1 MLEQSRRKRNLL
13 YITLGVF
20 LLILP
25 LLCGYYL
32 LHVIIFAGIN
42 LIVVLG
48 LGLLLGFSGQ
58 VSLGHAAFYG
68 IGAYASAL
76 LTVKLGLSFWIAL
89 PLAGIIAG
97 IAGILLAI
105 PSLKVSAL
113 YLIMTTIGFGMI
125 VWITMFRWSGLTNGP
140 NGIIGIPSP
149 SIGSFVLDSPTKYY
163 YLVLVVSC
171 ASFLLMSRIVKSA
184 IGLRLM
190 AIFDQEEAAKSVG
203 VNTTYFKVL
212 AFVISSI
219 FAGIG
224 GSLYA
229 HYITFI
235 HPDNFNIWVSIIF
248 LVMAVF
254 GGQRSIPGI
263 TLATIILTLA
273 TEYFRALGEYRM
285 IGYGLLLAVGMIYF
299 PEGIGSIKWKSI
311 INGILRLFQ
320 SKTERTLNT

>member
-13 YITLGVF
+13 YIPLGVF

>member
-285 IGYGLLLAVGMIYF
+285 IGYGLLLVVGMIHF

>member
-1 MLEQSRRKRNLL
+1 MLEQSRRKRNLV
-13 YITLGVF
+13 YILLGVF

-113 YLIMTTIGFGMI
+113 YLIMTTIGFAMI

-149 SIGSFVLDSPTKYY
+149 SIGGFVLDSPTKYY
-163 YLVLVVSC
+163 YLVLVFSC